1 MIVAACLS
9 YFPLEVPSHREDI
22 KITTLSNLVGYGL
35 FDHPAVL
42 FAAEEILF
50 VVGMWIYAYLR
61 ILCPSF

>member
-1 MIVAACLS
+1 
-9 YFPLEVPSHREDI
+9 
-22 KITTLSNLVGYGL
+22 L